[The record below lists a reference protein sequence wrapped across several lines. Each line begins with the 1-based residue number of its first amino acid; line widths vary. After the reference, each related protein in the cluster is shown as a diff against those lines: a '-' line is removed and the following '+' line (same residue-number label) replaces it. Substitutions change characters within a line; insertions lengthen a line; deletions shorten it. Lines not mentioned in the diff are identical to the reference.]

1 MFDKEAILR
10 RIKRRVKEIEERSI
24 GILGVTEVKIKAPLE
39 GEEGEEAEEEG
50 EDVEE
55 ELKIEDGGGEIK
67 GVIK

>member
-39 GEEGEEAEEEG
+39 GEEAEEEG